1 MVNIIINLI
10 TNFSSSRVGKWIVL
24 SSWILI
30 AGLIIPFAP
39 QLTES
44 VNQTDFL
51 PESAESTKAARLVE
65 ERYSTGSIEAPS
77 IIVAQTK
84 NKAKFTSS
92 EIQKLS
98 ELENKIK
105 SDSSLN
111 LKNIVSV
118 FSLPQA
124 RSEFVSPSENT
135 MTMIVNLNIP
145 PFADEYPGELKKLRK
160 LISDELDK
168 ENNLEVL
175 VGGPGGLLADLIEVF
190 SSIDGLLLIVTV
202 VLVLVLL
209 LLIYKS
215 PVTALLPLISVGLV
229 FQVAQG
235 VIAWIDQGTGDF
247 LRINGQSTGI
257 MTVVLFGSGTDYC
270 LFISSRFREELTKT
284 KDKHEAMKKT
294 MKGVG
299 GAVASAALTI
309 IIASSILLLCILKS
323 YQSLGPVIGIAVLLM
338 LIAALTLVPSLMCIM
353 GKFTFFPVDYSWR
366 SKLIASILFP
376 FYAVIGL
383 FELAYYFVIGKNKK
397 STKPSETIYSRV
409 AKWVITK
416 PVTTLLITSSILIL
430 MFTGLIG
437 AKPTYDQLASLPN
450 NADSVKSFELLR
462 SGFNPG
468 ELAPVEIYVDFESE
482 NAAIEN
488 SNLKKID
495 TLSKI
500 LINAPG
506 VNRISSQTRPFGI
519 NSPIGGADQIGQYLK
534 SQDPQHL
541 PILAKVANYSS
552 PDNSISKLELVL
564 NENPYNEK
572 GMDLIPQ
579 IRNYIST
586 KANETGI
593 DLSKLYVGGETAVQ
607 YDTREAVNR
616 DQLVVLPIILL
627 AIGLVLLVL
636 LRSVVAPIYLCATI
650 IFTYFS
656 TIGISLLAFNYI
668 FDQPA
673 YTAGLPFFLFVF
685 LNALG
690 VDYNIY
696 LMSRIREE
704 AKRHEL
710 SEATRIAVSQT
721 GGVITSAG
729 IILAGTFSAL
739 MVLPLTDLFQLG
751 FAVAI
756 GVIIDTFIT
765 RTLLVP
771 AIVKLLGQ
779 KNWWPNKII
788 PSKAK

>member
-1 MVNIIINLI
+1 M
-10 TNFSSSRVGKWIVL
+10 S
-24 SSWILI
+24 
-30 AGLIIPFAP
+30 
-39 QLTES
+39 
-44 VNQTDFL
+44 D
-51 PESAESTKAARLVE
+51 
-65 ERYSTGSIEAPS
+65 IE
-77 IIVAQTK
+77 I
-84 NKAKFTSS
+84 
-92 EIQKLS
+92 
-98 ELENKIK
+98 KIK
-105 SDSSLN
+105 SDESLK
-111 LKNIVSV
+111 LKSIVSV

-124 RSEFVSPSENT
+124 KSEFVSPSENT
-135 MTMIVNLNIP
+135 MTMILNLTIP
-145 PFADEYPGELKKLRK
+145 PFDDEYPGEIKKLRQ
-160 LISDELDK
+160 IVQNELSGVD
-168 ENNLEVL
+168 NLEVL

-190 SSIDGLLLIVTV
+190 SSIDGLLLLVTV
-202 VLVLVLL
+202 ILVLVLL

-215 PVTALLPLISVGLV
+215 PVTALLPLIVVGLV
-229 FQVAQG
+229 FQIAQG
-235 VIAWIDQGTGDF
+235 VIAWIDQGSGEF

-284 KDKHEAMKKT
+284 KDKHQAMKKT
-294 MKGVG
+294 MQGVG

-309 IIASSILLLCILKS
+309 IIASSILLLCVLKS
-323 YQSLGPVIGIAVLLM
+323 YQSLGPVIGIAVFLM

-353 GKFTFFPVDYSWR
+353 GKFSFFPVDYSWR
-366 SKLIASILFP
+366 SKLIASIVFP
-376 FYAVIGL
+376 FYSVIGL
-383 FELAYYFVIGKNKK
+383 FQLVFHYTIGKNKTSK
-397 STKPSETIYSRV
+397 NSNETIYSRI
-409 AKWVITK
+409 AKLVITK
-416 PVTTLLITSSILIL
+416 PVTTLIITSSILLL

-468 ELAPVEIYVDFESE
+468 ELAPVEVYLDLGSE
-482 NAAIEN
+482 NAALEK
-488 SNLKKID
+488 SNLEKID
-495 TLSKI
+495 SLSKI

-506 VNRISSQTRPFGI
+506 VNRISSQTRPFGLE
-519 NSPIGGADQIGQYLK
+519 SPIGGANQIQQYIT
-534 SQDPQHL
+534 SQDPQSFA
-541 PILAKVANYSS
+541 IKSKVSNYSS
-552 PDNSISKLELVL
+552 PDNSISKIELIL

-572 GMDLIPQ
+572 GMDLIPG
-579 IRNYIST
+579 IRKYIKTEASQL
-586 KANETGI
+586 GI

-607 YDTREAVNR
+607 FDTREAVNR
-616 DQLVVLPIILL
+616 DQIVVLPIILL

-656 TIGISLLAFNYI
+656 TIGISLLVFRHI

-704 AKRHEL
+704 ARINEL

-771 AIVKLLGQ
+771 ALVKLLGQ
-779 KNWWPNKII
+779 KNWWPSKII
-788 PSKAK
+788 PSK